1 MENMKICPSCN
12 KEIGSKIKF
21 CPYCGNN
28 FYGTH
33 IGVSGHGNG
42 SNIGEPYLG
51 NGTRSGALHQLQP
64 NTILNNR
71 YRINKVIGEGNFGI
85 TYLAE
90 DTTLQMKVAVKEF
103 YPKGYVTRESGNS
116 SQVTIYEGSKSA
128 HIAKWRDNFINEA
141 RNLAKLSGLPGI
153 VEVRD
158 YFDANGTAYIVME
171 FLDGDDLETFIEKNG
186 YTGPNDAQFGLG
198 KRITVAQAKEIM
210 GPIIQALAKVHE
222 AGMVHRDISPDN
234 IKFNAKGSLKVFD
247 FGAAR
252 EVDLFGTT
260 EKTVMLKLG
269 YAPEEQHRKTGNQGP
284 WTDVYALC
292 ATFYKCITGIIPI
305 DSMERIY
312 QDTLK
317 KPSELGIQ
325 IDPYDEMALMMGLA
339 IYADKRFSDMNALYK
354 AFYRTGTPAG
364 VMQDPGTRRGPQP
377 GPQGGPQGR
386 PSQAAPQEKKS
397 KVGMF
402 IAIGA
407 VAAVA
412 LIAVI
417 IVLVINMDLFSGTET
432 TVAKKDK
439 KEETE
444 VTETVAMEEEEEVD
458 ELVAELQGM
467 MDSQQYAKL
476 IEELLEL
483 DEDDLT
489 DEQAST
495 AETLLPA
502 AISAQLSS
510 SYTNIDS
517 LASAGNYEQ
526 AFMAL
531 EEERGYLETL
541 ATQEK
546 SAQYINLQTI
556 DDKYASLMQGYQQ
569 YVINQADK
577 CAAQADEAGVEA
589 VFAEADRK
597 LSGEVYDKLKQKT
610 YSTLIMKVAPKMQ
623 SNGESAANI
632 MSYIEENVHLTNNNC
647 WVLEFWDYFY
657 AVYRMENNVSAW
669 DTTVRNVSNSGY
681 ILDYSDEYELT
692 WDDISHLS
700 RFELQLARFE
710 IYARHGRSFNDP
722 SVTTYFSQYSWYQP
736 TYGPENFDE
745 NSLSEIEKQNA
756 NLILEYE
763 IYMGYRNC
771 R

>member
-1 MENMKICPSCN
+1 MKVGKIQMDNMKICPSCN
-12 KEIGSKIKF
+12 REIKNETKF
-21 CPYCGNN
+21 CPYCGCN
-28 FYGTH
+28 
-33 IGVSGHGNG
+33 V
-42 SNIGEPYLG
+42 GE
-51 NGTRSGALHQLQP
+51 TRSATLHHALHQLQP
-64 NTILNNR
+64 NTMLNNR
-71 YRINKVIGEGNFGI
+71 YRIDKVIGEGNFGI
-85 TYLAE
+85 TYLAM

-186 YTGPNDAQFGLG
+186 YTGPHDAQYGLG
-198 KRITVAQAKEIM
+198 KRISVEQTKQIM
-210 GPIIQALAKVHE
+210 EPVFKALAKVHE

-234 IKFNAKGSLKVFD
+234 IKFNAEGSLKVFD

-339 IYADKRFSDMNALYK
+339 IYADKRFTDMNALYK
-354 AFYRTGTPAG
+354 AFYRTGTTQGMIPGAG
-364 VMQDPGTRRGPQP
+364 ETRG
-377 GPQGGPQGR
+377 
-386 PSQAAPQEKKS
+386 SQKEQKS
-397 KVGMF
+397 KPKSEPKSKKGLF
-402 IAIGA
+402 IGIGA
-407 VAAVA
+407 ATAVA
-412 LIAVI
+412 LIAAI
-417 IVLVINMDLFSGTET
+417 IVLVINMDIFSGGAS
-432 TVAKKDK
+432 VAKKDK
-439 KEETE
+439 NEKTE
-444 VTETVAMEEEEEVD
+444 VAEKDKED
-458 ELVAELQGM
+458 ELIAELQGM
-467 MDSQQYAKL
+467 MDSQEYEDL

-489 DEQAST
+489 DEQADT
-495 AETLLPA
+495 VETLLPA
-502 AISAQLSS
+502 AISAQLSADF
-510 SYTNIDS
+510 TNIDS
-517 LASAGNYEQ
+517 LASSGSYDQ

-531 EEERGYLETL
+531 EEVRGYFEELSM
-541 ATQEK
+541 EK
-546 SAQYINLQTI
+546 KAEEYVNLSAF
-556 DDKYASLMQGYQQ
+556 DDKYTGLMQGYQQ
-569 YVINQADK
+569 YVKNQADK
-577 CAAQADEAGVEA
+577 YAAQANKEEVDRI
-589 VFAEADRK
+589 FAEAESR
-597 LSGEVYDKLKQKT
+597 LGGETFEKMKAKT
-610 YSTLIMKVAPKMQ
+610 YSTLIMKVASKMQ
-623 SNGESAANI
+623 MNGDSADSI
-632 MSYIEENVHLTNNNC
+632 LTYIEENVHLSNNNC

-657 AVYRMENNVSAW
+657 AVYRIENNVPSWSTA
-669 DTTVRNVSNSGY
+669 VKHVSNSGFL
-681 ILDYSDEYELT
+681 LDYSDREELT
-692 WDDISHLS
+692 IYDIEHLS
-700 RFELQLARFE
+700 RYELQLARFE
-710 IYARHGRSFNDP
+710 IYARHGRSFNDT
-722 SVTTYFSQYSWYQP
+722 SVTDYFSQYSWYQSK
-736 TYGPENFDE
+736 YGPENFDE
-745 NSLSEIEKQNA
+745 NMLSEVEKKNA
-756 NLILEYE
+756 DLILQYE
-763 IYMGYRNC
+763 IDMGYRNC

>member
-1 MENMKICPSCN
+1 MKVGKIQMDNMKICPSCN
-12 KEIGSKIKF
+12 REIKNETKF
-21 CPYCGNN
+21 CPYCGCN
-28 FYGTH
+28 
-33 IGVSGHGNG
+33 V
-42 SNIGEPYLG
+42 GE
-51 NGTRSGALHQLQP
+51 TRSATLHHALHQLQP
-64 NTILNNR
+64 NTMLNNR
-71 YRINKVIGEGNFGI
+71 YRIDKVIGEGNFGI
-85 TYLAE
+85 TYLAM

-171 FLDGDDLETFIEKNG
+171 YLDGDDLETFIEKNG
-186 YTGPNDAQFGLG
+186 YTGPNDAQYGLG
-198 KRITVAQAKEIM
+198 KRISVEQTKQIM
-210 GPIIQALAKVHE
+210 EPVFRALAKVHE

-234 IKFNAKGSLKVFD
+234 IKFNAKGGLKVFD

-339 IYADKRFSDMNALYK
+339 IYADKRFTDMNALYK
-354 AFYRTGTPAG
+354 AFYRTGTGTPPT
-364 VMQDPGTRRGPQP
+364 PGTKP
-377 GPQGGPQGR
+377 GQGVQKGEVPKKE
-386 PSQAAPQEKKS
+386 PKS
-397 KVGMF
+397 KKGL
-402 IAIGA
+402 IIGIGA
-407 VAAVA
+407 AAAVA

-417 IVLVINMDLFSGTET
+417 IVLVINMDLFQSSGSS
-432 TVAKKDK
+432 VAKKDK
-439 KEETE
+439 NEKTE
-444 VTETVAMEEEEEVD
+444 VAEKDKED
-458 ELVAELQGM
+458 ELIAELQGM
-467 MDSQQYAKL
+467 MDSQEYEDL

-489 DEQAST
+489 DEQADT
-495 AETLLPA
+495 VENLLPA
-502 AISAQLSS
+502 AISAQMSANF
-510 SYTNIDS
+510 TNIDS
-517 LASAGNYEQ
+517 LASSGNYEQ
-526 AFMAL
+526 AFASL
-531 EEERGYLETL
+531 EEVRGYF
-541 ATQEK
+541 EK
-546 SAQYINLQTI
+546 LSMEKKAEEYVNLSAF
-556 DDKYASLMQGYQQ
+556 DEKYTGLMQGYQQ
-569 YVINQADK
+569 YVKNQADK
-577 CAAQADEAGVEA
+577 YAAQANKEEVDRI
-589 VFAEADRK
+589 FAEAESR
-597 LSGEVYDKLKQKT
+597 LGGESFEKMKAKT
-610 YSTLIMKVAPKMQ
+610 YSTLIMKVASKMQ
-623 SNGESAANI
+623 MNGDSADSI
-632 MSYIEENVHLTNNNC
+632 LTYIEENVYLSNNNC

-657 AVYRMENNVSAW
+657 AVYRIENNVPSW
-669 DTTVRNVSNSGY
+669 STKVKNVSNSGFL
-681 ILDYSDEYELT
+681 LDYSDREELT
-692 WDDISHLS
+692 VYDIEHLT
-700 RFELQLARFE
+700 RYELQLARFE

-722 SVTTYFSQYSWYQP
+722 SVTDYFSQYSWYQSK
-736 TYGPENFDE
+736 YGPENFDE
-745 NSLSEIEKQNA
+745 NMLSEVEKKNA
-756 NLILEYE
+756 DLILQYE
-763 IYMGYRNC
+763 IDMGYRNC

>member
-1 MENMKICPSCN
+1 MDNMRVCPSCN
-12 KEIGSKIKF
+12 KEIGSEIKF
-21 CPYCGNN
+21 CPYCGC
-28 FYGTH
+28 
-33 IGVSGHGNG
+33 
-42 SNIGEPYLG
+42 NI

-71 YRINKVIGEGNFGI
+71 YRIDKVIGEGNFGI

-116 SQVTIYEGSKSA
+116 AQVTIYEGSKSA

-186 YTGPNDAQFGLG
+186 YTGPNDAQLGLG
-198 KRITVAQAKEIM
+198 KRITVEQAKEIM
-210 GPIIQALAKVHE
+210 APIIQALAKVHE

-234 IKFNAKGSLKVFD
+234 IKFNEKGSLKVFD

-292 ATFYKCITGIIPI
+292 ATFYKCITGMIPI

-325 IDPYDEMALMMGLA
+325 IDPYDEMALMMGLS
-339 IYADKRFSDMNALYK
+339 IYADKRFTDMNALYK
-354 AFYRTGTPAG
+354 AFYRTATPVAAAPVSGVKGT
-364 VMQDPGTRRGPQP
+364 PQP
-377 GPQGGPQGR
+377 GMQSGPQGR
-386 PSQAAPQEKKS
+386 PQPVAQPAPQEKKKS
-397 KVGMF
+397 KVGIF

-407 VAAVA
+407 VPVIV
-412 LIAVI
+412 LIAI
-417 IVLVINMDLFSGTET
+417 IFSLVMNMNFFPGREAS
-432 TVAKKDK
+432 VAKKDK
-439 KEETE
+439 KEEAE
-444 VTETVAMEEEEEVD
+444 VTETVSVAEEEEED
-458 ELVAELQGM
+458 ALLTELQGM
-467 MDSQQYAKL
+467 MDSQQYGAL
-476 IEELLEL
+476 IEELLGL

-489 DEQAST
+489 DEQAEVV
-495 AETLLPA
+495 ETMLPA
-502 AISAQLSS
+502 AISAQLSA

-517 LASAGNYEQ
+517 LASSGNYEQ

-531 EEERGYLETL
+531 EEERSYCEEL

-546 SAQYINLQTI
+546 AAEYIDFQSF

-569 YVINQADK
+569 YVINKADK

-589 VFAEADRK
+589 VFAEADQK

-610 YSTLIMKVAPKMQ
+610 YSTLIMKVASKMQ
-623 SNGESAANI
+623 TNGENAADI
-632 MSYIEENVHLTNNNC
+632 MSYIEEKVHLTNNNC
-647 WVLEFWDYFY
+647 WVLELWDYFY
-657 AVYRMENNVSAW
+657 AVYRIENNVAAW
-669 DTTVRNVSNSGY
+669 DTTVKNVSNSGY
-681 ILDYSDEYELT
+681 ILDYSDEKELS

-700 RFELQLARFE
+700 RFELQIARFE

-722 SVTTYFSQYSWYQP
+722 SVTTYFSQYSWYEP

-745 NSLSEIEKQNA
+745 NKLSDIEKQNA